1 MAAMNNLVA
10 AAVTAMVAGCV
21 HGNVQADIPADAQ
34 RVADRLD
41 ACTHFSG
48 EFNGDGS
55 ERDREV
61 NTTMTGLKCD
71 TVEEDV
77 SAIRNRYPNNRA
89 VDAVLDAASQ
99 P

>member
-1 MAAMNNLVA
+1 MNSLVA
-10 AAVTAMVAGCV
+10 AAVTAAMVAGCV
-21 HGNVQADIPADAQ
+21 HGNLQADIPADAQ
-34 RVADRLD
+34 RVADRLG

-77 SAIRNRYPNNRA
+77 SAIRNRYPDHRA
-89 VDAVLDAASQ
+89 VHAVLDAASQ